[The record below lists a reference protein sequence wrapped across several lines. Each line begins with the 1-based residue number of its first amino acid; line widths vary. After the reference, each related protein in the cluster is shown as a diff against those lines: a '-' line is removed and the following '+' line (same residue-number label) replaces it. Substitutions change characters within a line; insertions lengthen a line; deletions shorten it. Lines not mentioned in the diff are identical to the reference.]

1 MGGDFEKIVKKAL
14 KLNEV
19 ELIKACKKLEMELEL
34 SEINGR
40 YLEYDEISL
49 EVKAFNYVLKTKMI
63 SN

>member
-14 KLNEV
+14 KLNGV

-49 EVKAFNYVLKTKMI
+49 EVKAFNYVLKTKMV